1 MTGGGASADP
11 DALRILV
18 ATDNHLGVH
27 EKDQVR
33 KDDAFITFR
42 EIFEIAKR
50 EKVDAVFLGGDLFDV
65 NKPSRETMVR
75 TMEILREYCLHDDPV
90 QLEVLSDQEANFR
103 QSVNYEDPHVS
114 VGLPIFSIHG
124 NHDDPTREGGVEAL
138 AALDLLSVANMLN
151 YFGRQGHADRVEV
164 SRAVRKF
171 RQHLVI

>member
-1 MTGGGASADP
+1 MTGGGATGDP

-75 TMEILREYCLHDDPV
+75 TMEILREYCLNDDPV
-90 QLEVLSDQEANFR
+90 QLEVLSDQAVNFPR
-103 QSVNYEDPHVS
+103 CVPGRHLARDVFPGCLEPRDPPGS
-114 VGLPIFSIHG
+114 
-124 NHDDPTREGGVEAL
+124 DP
-138 AALDLLSVANMLN
+138 S
-151 YFGRQGHADRVEV
+151 H
-164 SRAVRKF
+164 
-171 RQHLVI
+171 

>member
-1 MTGGGASADP
+1 MALGDP

-75 TMEILREYCLHDDPV
+75 TMEILRVL
-90 QLEVLSDQEANFR
+90 LERRPRAARGAER
-103 QSVNYEDPHVS
+103 PGRE
-114 VGLPIFSIHG
+114 LPEVCPRKTS
-124 NHDDPTREGGVEAL
+124 
-138 AALDLLSVANMLN
+138 
-151 YFGRQGHADRVEV
+151 V
-164 SRAVRKF
+164 SRVTRFPGA
-171 RQHLVI
+171 

>member
-1 MTGGGASADP
+1 MPRSALSVAITGGGASGDP
-11 DALRILV
+11 NALRILV

-75 TMEILREYCLHDDPV
+75 TMEILREYCLNDDPV
-90 QLEVLSDQEANFR
+90 QLEVLSDRGEN
-103 QSVNYEDPHVS
+103 QSC
-114 VGLPIFSIHG
+114 
-124 NHDDPTREGGVEAL
+124 
-138 AALDLLSVANMLN
+138 
-151 YFGRQGHADRVEV
+151 
-164 SRAVRKF
+164 K
-171 RQHLVI
+171 

>member
-1 MTGGGASADP
+1 MTGGGASGDP

-75 TMEILREYCLHDDPV
+75 TMEILREYCLNDDPV
-90 QLEVLSDQEANFR
+90 QLEVLSDQAVNFPRCVPGRR
-103 QSVNYEDPHVS
+103 QVS
-114 VGLPIFSIHG
+114 CV
-124 NHDDPTREGGVEAL
+124 TRFPGA
-138 AALDLLSVANMLN
+138 
-151 YFGRQGHADRVEV
+151 
-164 SRAVRKF
+164 
-171 RQHLVI
+171 